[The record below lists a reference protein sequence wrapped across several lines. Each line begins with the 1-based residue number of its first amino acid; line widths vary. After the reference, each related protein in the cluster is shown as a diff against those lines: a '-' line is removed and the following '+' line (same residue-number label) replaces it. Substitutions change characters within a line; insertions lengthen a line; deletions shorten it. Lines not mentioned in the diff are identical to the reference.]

1 MVHCRDGSHTYVHPV
16 QHLPLQPPKIQAELT
31 SKTKIDRRHNV
42 PIRAV
47 WLPVFIVMVL
57 ACLNIASTAAFG
69 AFIALSSIG
78 LFVSYFIA
86 ISCMVHNRFRK
97 DPMPI
102 GNWNMGRWG
111 LPVNIFALVYTAYVT
126 VWLTF
131 PSYRPVTGQ
140 NMNYALPIFASSTLF
155 AFVYWFLYG
164 RRHWPGLNKEVLR
177 LVVERGELQ
186 LK

>member
-1 MVHCRDGSHTYVHPV
+1 
-16 QHLPLQPPKIQAELT
+16 
-31 SKTKIDRRHNV
+31 
-42 PIRAV
+42 
-47 WLPVFIVMVL
+47 
-57 ACLNIASTAAFG
+57 
-69 AFIALSSIG
+69 
-78 LFVSYFIA
+78 
-86 ISCMVHNRFRK
+86 
-97 DPMPI
+97 
-102 GNWNMGRWG
+102 MGRWG

>member
-1 MVHCRDGSHTYVHPV
+1 
-16 QHLPLQPPKIQAELT
+16 
-31 SKTKIDRRHNV
+31 
-42 PIRAV
+42 
-47 WLPVFIVMVL
+47 
-57 ACLNIASTAAFG
+57 
-69 AFIALSSIG
+69 
-78 LFVSYFIA
+78 
-86 ISCMVHNRFRK
+86 MVHNRFRK

-140 NMNYALPIFASSTLF
+140 NMNYALPIFAASTLF
-155 AFVYWFLYG
+155 AFVYWFFYG